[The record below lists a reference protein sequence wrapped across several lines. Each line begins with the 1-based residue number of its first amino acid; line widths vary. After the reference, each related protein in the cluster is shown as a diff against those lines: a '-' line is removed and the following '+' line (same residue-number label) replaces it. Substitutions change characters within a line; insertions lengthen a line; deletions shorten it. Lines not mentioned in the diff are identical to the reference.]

1 MASYPLEEYAS
12 LHAVTARS
20 MGSQSGRRGV
30 SLAVP
35 WGPRKEG
42 IVSYRLE
49 PANQVGQQVQAVA
62 FERIDDALERLEH
75 LDPSD
80 PDEFEHAIHEARKRC
95 KELRG
100 LSRLVRPAL
109 GKEFAR
115 FNALVRDAADELSS
129 IRDAHA
135 VIATFDELRVTTG
148 RQQDRGLERVRR
160 HQAEHA
166 EAAAATVAPDDPRVR
181 RARRRLLKARER
193 IPRWSLPSGFES
205 LGDGL
210 ARTYERGRKGLR
222 RAARHPSDDRFH
234 EWRKA
239 VKYLWY
245 QVRLLEPAAPSVL
258 TPLTARLDDL
268 ADSLGDDHDLSVL
281 IARLEADPKGS
292 GGRRAVDAAVELA
305 RTQQDELRR
314 RAVRLGATV
323 YAEPA
328 TRFVARIG
336 TYWRNA
342 VEYGPEL
349 VTGGIADLARE
360 RETDHAR
367 PSGGIFE
374 RERKFLVGEMPD
386 LPEHGV
392 ELRQGYLAVDGSVS
406 VRVRDAAERG
416 CTLTVKGGRGAVR
429 TELEWPIGQDE
440 FEAAWAVTEGR
451 RVHKTRYEIPI
462 GRHVVEL
469 DVFEEEL
476 GGLVLAEV
484 EFHSDKSLRRFQ
496 PPNWFGREVTDDE
509 HYTNA
514 LLATAGR
521 PPDLQPSE

>member
-1 MASYPLEEYAS
+1 M
-12 LHAVTARS
+12 
-20 MGSQSGRRGV
+20 
-30 SLAVP
+30 
-35 WGPRKEG
+35 
-42 IVSYRLE
+42 SYRLE

-62 FERIDDALERLEH
+62 LERIDDALERLEH

-148 RQQDRGLERVRR
+148 RQQDRGLEKVRR

-166 EAAAATVAPDDPRVR
+166 ETAAATVAPDDPRVR
-181 RARRRLLKARER
+181 RARRRLTKARER
-193 IPRWSLPSGFES
+193 IPRWSLPSGFEP

-222 RAARHPSDDRFH
+222 KAARHPSDVRFH

-258 TPLTARLDDL
+258 TPLTARLGDL

-281 IARLEADPKGS
+281 IARLEADPAGS
-292 GGRRAVDAAVELA
+292 GGRRAVDAAVKLA

-314 RAVRLGATV
+314 RSVRLGATV

-328 TRFVARIG
+328 SRFVARVG
-336 TYWRNA
+336 TYWNNA
-342 VEYGPEL
+342 IERGPEL
-349 VTGGIADLARE
+349 ATGGIADLARE
-360 RETDHAR
+360 IETDRAR
-367 PSGGIFE
+367 PSGAIFE
-374 RERKFLVGEMPD
+374 RERKFLVAELPD
-386 LPEHGV
+386 VPEHGV
-392 ELRQGYLAVDGSVS
+392 ELRQGYLAVDGAVS

-416 CTLTVKGGRGAVR
+416 CTLTVKGGKGAVR
-429 TELEWPIGQDE
+429 TELEWPIAQDQ
-440 FEAAWAVTEGR
+440 FEAAWAITGER

-462 GRHVVEL
+462 GGHLVEL

-476 GGLVLAEV
+476 SGLVLAEV
-484 EFHSDKSLRRFQ
+484 EFDSDESLQRFQ
-496 PPNWFGREVTDDE
+496 PPDWFDREVTDDE
-509 HYTNA
+509 RYTNA

-521 PPDLQPSE
+521 PPESQPPESQPPEP

>member
-1 MASYPLEEYAS
+1 
-12 LHAVTARS
+12 
-20 MGSQSGRRGV
+20 
-30 SLAVP
+30 
-35 WGPRKEG
+35 
-42 IVSYRLE
+42 VSYRLE
-49 PANQVGQQVQAVA
+49 PANQVEHQVQAVA
-62 FERIDDALERLEH
+62 FERIDDALEHLAH
-75 LDPSD
+75 LDPAD
-80 PDEFEHAIHEARKRC
+80 PDEVEHAIHEARKRC

-109 GKEFAR
+109 GNDFAH
-115 FNALVRDAADELSS
+115 FNTLVRDAADELSS

-135 VIATFDELRVTTG
+135 VIATFDELCVTSG
-148 RQQDRGLERVRR
+148 RQQDRSLEKVRR
-160 HQAEHA
+160 HQADHA
-166 EAAAATVAPDDPRVR
+166 ETTTVSVAPDDPRVR
-181 RARRRLLKARER
+181 RARRRLLKARKR
-193 IPRWSLPSGFES
+193 IPCWSIPSGFDP

-210 ARTYERGRKGLR
+210 NRTYERGRKGLR
-222 RAARHPSDDRFH
+222 KVARRPSDERFH

-258 TPLTARLDDL
+258 TPLNARLDDL

-328 TRFVARIG
+328 TRFVARVG
-336 TYWRNA
+336 TYWNNA
-342 VEYGPEL
+342 IENGPEL

-360 RETDHAR
+360 SDPDHAR

-374 RERKFLVGEMPD
+374 RERKFLVDEMPD

-429 TELEWPIGQDE
+429 TELEWPIAQEE
-440 FEAAWAVTEGR
+440 FEAAWAITEGR

-462 GRHVVEL
+462 GRHIVEL

-484 EFHSDKSLRRFQ
+484 EFDSDKSLQRFQ
-496 PPNWFGREVTDDE
+496 PPDWFGPEVTDDE

-521 PPDLQPSE
+521 PPESQPSNSQPSES